1 MYQKTNILQTFKKYI
16 MKATNLHQLS
26 RELRASLIS
35 KFNLKNFSVKL
46 EIINNEDGC
55 ISVELSK
62 YTMISQTVIEKFI
75 ERKKLKMIL
84 TDGSVKPFENIAVYR
99 VYQ

>member
-1 MYQKTNILQTFKKYI
+1 

-26 RELRASLIS
+26 RELRVSLIS

-46 EIINNEDGC
+46 EIINNEAGC

-62 YTMISQTVIEKFI
+62 YTPISPIKVEKFI

-84 TDGSVKPFENIAVYR
+84 TDGSLKTFENIAVYR